1 MPWSKNSRE
10 SSGQAVAARNEE
22 DGSASVEFITVGVLL
37 LVPLVYLIVTLAG
50 LQGAILAADGAAA
63 QAAKLYAR
71 AGDDTRGRERAE
83 DVLAL
88 TLVDFGIDRS
98 QAALQLD
105 CTPRTSPCGGRGST
119 VTATVR
125 ILVRLPLA
133 PELVAIGGAVPV
145 VGSAT
150 VPISRF
156 GEGEP
161 E

>member
-1 MPWSKNSRE
+1 MPCSKNSRE
-10 SSGQAVAARNEE
+10 PTGRAASRHSGD
-22 DGSASVEFITVGVLL
+22 DGSASVEFITVGVVLL
-37 LVPLVYLIVTLAG
+37 IPLVYLIVTLAG

-83 DVLAL
+83 DLLAL

-98 QAALQLD
+98 QAALQID
-105 CTPRTSPCGGRGST
+105 CAPRTSPCGGRGGT

-133 PELVAIGGAVPV
+133 PELVSIGGAIPV
-145 VGSAT
+145 VGTAT

-156 GEGEP
+156 GEAEP